1 MSRVTARLKLDGGTM
16 SDVKPATNRRHFI
29 ATAVGGVAG
38 LALLGRTSARA
49 FAAPRVAPI
58 ETTSLG
64 DGLSLIQ
71 GAGSNVVL
79 LSTTEGSFMIDGGA
93 PERSAELLKTVARE
107 SSKRPVQVLF
117 NTHWHWDHTGSNERL
132 RKAGAKIMAH
142 ENTKLWLGADFFV
155 EWQNRAYKP
164 RPPQAL
170 PTETFYTDGQLKF
183 GNEQILY
190 GHTPRAHTDGDVY
203 LFFPDRNVLV
213 TGDLL
218 SVGAYPILD
227 YSTGGW
233 IGGLLD
239 ATKKLL
245 DRSDAQTRII
255 PGTGPIQTR
264 ADLQAQFDM
273 LTTTKERLIALLKKG
288 MGAEDMV
295 AAAPTSEFDARWG
308 DPTLFVSNAYKGL
321 WGHVRSLGGIV

>member
-1 MSRVTARLKLDGGTM
+1 M
-16 SDVKPATNRRHFI
+16 SDVKPVTNRRHFI
-29 ATAVGGVAG
+29 ANTMGG
-38 LALLGRTSARA
+38 LAGIALMGKTLPVVSATPRA
-49 FAAPRVAPI
+49 TPI
-58 ETTSLG
+58 ETTALA
-64 DGLSLIQ
+64 DGLSLIR
-71 GAGSNVVL
+71 GAGGNVVL
-79 LSTTEGSFMIDGGA
+79 LTNTEGSLMIDGGA
-93 PERSAELLKTVARE
+93 PERSAELLKVVARE
-107 SSKRPVQVLF
+107 SNRRPVQVLF

-132 RKAGAKIMAH
+132 AKQRARIVAH
-142 ENTKLWLGADFFV
+142 ENTKLWLGADFYV

-164 RPPQAL
+164 RPQEAL
-170 PTETFYTDGQLKF
+170 PTETFYTDGELKF

-190 GHTPRAHTDGDVY
+190 GHTPRAHTDGDIY
-203 LFFPDRNVLV
+203 LFFPGRNVLV

-218 SVGAYPILD
+218 SVGAYPVLD

-239 ATKKLL
+239 ATKTLL
-245 DRSDAQTRII
+245 DRSDAQTRVI
-255 PGTGPIQTR
+255 PGTGPVQTR

-273 LTTTKERLIALLKKG
+273 LTTMKERLIGLMKKG

-295 AAAPTSEFDARWG
+295 AAAPTREFDARWG